1 MATVDPTAQ
10 VGGGLASDKQAHAP
24 LEVSSEALLSELKN
38 IYGASTSTK
47 DVPFDKWVETFS
59 GPDSNAILP
68 PPTTDLN
75 HPLTSYFISSSHN
88 TYLTDHQLYGSS
100 TADGYINVLVRAC
113 RCVEIDVWD
122 GDDGW
127 PKVDHGWT
135 LTKDISFKDACE
147 AIGEYAFKHSDLP
160 IIVSLECHAGFEQ
173 QEKMV
178 NIMKTAWKDLLLLGE
193 LPGWNVAE
201 KGLPPP
207 ALLKNKILVKVKY
220 LPPDAQPGG
229 PAAKMQSLNEQT
241 KSLSLTPVTT
251 ADDDDDECSDDPE
264 QKKKVPKVKIS
275 AALSALGV
283 YASAMKFAES
293 FSDATSR
300 RPNHVFSFS
309 EKKFNALHEAHAD
322 ALFQHNRHFLA
333 RVYPHGLR
341 VSSSNLNPHDFW
353 RRGAQLV
360 ALNWQKVDRGMMF
373 NEAMFSGTGGYVL
386 KPASHLPNLKSST
399 TMQALE
405 KTIDLQITVL
415 AGQKLPLPEGDDK
428 PSGFHPY
435 VKCIVHVSQLQK
447 YKDKTRPG
455 KGVNVAWGPSKGMM
469 SFRNMQGVVDQL
481 AFVRFKIYD
490 DELGKDSKAAWACVR
505 LDRLKTG
512 YGFLKLFDMKGNKTD
527 GVLLIKVDKFVS
539 SF

>member
-10 VGGGLASDKQAHAP
+10 VGGGIASNKQAHTP
-24 LEVSSEALLSELKN
+24 LEISSEALLNELKT
-38 IYGASTSTK
+38 IYSASSAK
-47 DVPFDKWVETFS
+47 DLPFNKFVESFS

-68 PPTTDLN
+68 PPSTDLN

-100 TADGYINVLVRAC
+100 TADGYINVLTRAC

-135 LTKDISFKDACE
+135 LTKDIKFKDACE
-147 AIGEYAFKHSDLP
+147 AIAQYAFVASDLP
-160 IIVSLECHAGFEQ
+160 IIVSLECHAGMEQ

-178 NIMKTAWKDLLLLGE
+178 SIMKTAWKDLLLLGE
-193 LPGWNVAE
+193 LPDWNVAE

-229 PAAKMQSLNEQT
+229 PASQMQSLNEQT
-241 KSLSLTPVTT
+241 KSLTLTPTPSAG
-251 ADDDDDECSDDPE
+251 ADDDDDECSDDPD
-264 QKKKVPKVKIS
+264 QKKKAPKVKIS

-293 FSDATSR
+293 FTDAISK

-309 EKKFNALHEAHAD
+309 EKKFNSLHEAHAD
-322 ALFQHNRHFLA
+322 ALFQHNRHFLT

-386 KPASHLPNLKSST
+386 KPASHLPNLQSSVT
-399 TMQALE
+399 LKDLE

-415 AGQKLPLPEGDDK
+415 AAQNLPLPEGDDK
-428 PSGFHPY
+428 PSGFRPY
-435 VKCIVHVSQLQK
+435 VKCIVHVSQMVK
-447 YKDKTRPG
+447 YKDKTKPG
-455 KGVNVAWGPSKGMM
+455 KGIHYGWGAAKGAM
-469 SFRNMQGVVDQL
+469 SFPRMRGVVEEL
-481 AFVRFKIYD
+481 AFVRFKVYD

-505 LDRLKTG
+505 LDRLKMG
-512 YGFLKLFDMKGNKTD
+512 HGFLKLFDMKGNKSD
-527 GVLLIKVDKFVS
+527 GVLLIKVDKAVH
-539 SF
+539 